1 MRFILKKINVLKIAL
16 LLVFS
21 LVISAT
27 VFEAEA
33 DEGEKLVKRIG
44 GSDRYKTC
52 VLLSK
57 ESFDEADEVVLVSG
71 EKFPD
76 ALSAMLYAEKKGAP
90 VLLSPSK
97 SLNPEIKK
105 EIDRLGASSITLIGG
120 KNALSANV
128 EKAIK
133 DKSYERIAGDSRYDT
148 ALKLASLTVDPNTD
162 QVVIASGENYP
173 DALAAGPYSL
183 KNSAPILLY
192 SGKNGGD
199 IIKFMDDNDISK
211 ALIVGGESAVDK
223 NMAKS
228 LEKASKSFTRVGGK
242 TRYETALKLAKLT
255 NPESKKVIMVS
266 GEGFADALASASLA
280 NKLSAPIILSGRK
293 SGDANLKALSKSFD
307 FEKIYIIG
315 GKKAINTTKIEK
327 ENRLVKPAV
336 DPEIKP
342 EVKPETKPENGE
354 NNSGHRPN
362 TSTNKIRIFLDP
374 GHGGS
379 DSGAVANDI
388 LEKDVSLTVA
398 LKLRDELEKRGYAVK
413 MSRETDEYVR
423 LIDRPIMSNEWG
435 ADIFVSLHH
444 NSANLSGEGLETWY
458 YAYSE
463 KFKPK
468 VNLDLHNDPKR
479 IRFSKALAK
488 CIQKQ
493 IARQSNMKDRGIK
506 GASYLVLRECK
517 VPAVMVELGFVTSPW
532 DSKWIKNPI
541 HQGILANAVADGIDD
556 YFK

>member
-1 MRFILKKINVLKIAL
+1 MRLVLKKINVIKIAL

-21 LVISAT
+21 LIISGT
-27 VFEAEA
+27 VFEAKA
-33 DEGEKLVKRIG
+33 DKGEKLVKRIG
-44 GSDRYKTC
+44 GADRYKTC

-57 ESFDEADEVVLVSG
+57 ENFNQADEIVLVSG

-90 VLLSPSK
+90 VLLNPSRN
-97 SLNPEIKK
+97 LNPEIKK
-105 EIDRLGASSITLIGG
+105 EIGRLGATGITLIGG
-120 KNALSANV
+120 NNALSANV
-128 EKAIK
+128 EKVLQ
-133 DKSYERIAGDSRYDT
+133 DKTCERVSGKNRYDT
-148 ALKLASLTVDPNTD
+148 SLKLAELTVDTKTD

-192 SGKNGGD
+192 SGKNGPD

-211 ALIVGGESAVDK
+211 ALIVGGESAVDRGL
-223 NMAKS
+223 AKS
-228 LEKASKSFTRVGGK
+228 LEKASKSVTRVGGK

-255 NPESKKVIMVS
+255 NPDAKKVLMVS

-293 SGDANLKALSKSFD
+293 TGDANLKGLSKNLD

-336 DPEIKP
+336 DPEVKP
-342 EVKPETKPENGE
+342 EVKPENEN
-354 NNSGHRPN
+354 NNSGHKPN
-362 TSTNKIRIFLDP
+362 TSTNKIRVFIDP

-379 DSGAVANDI
+379 DSGAVGNGI
-388 LEKDVSLTVA
+388 LEKEVSLTIA
-398 LKLRDELEKRGYAVK
+398 LKLRDELEKRGYATK

-444 NSANLSGEGLETWY
+444 NSAHLSGEGLETWY
-458 YAYSE
+458 YAYSD
-463 KFKPK
+463 KYKPK
-468 VNLDLHNDPKR
+468 INLDLHNDPKR
-479 IRFSKALAK
+479 LKFSKALAR

-493 IARQSNMKDRGIK
+493 MARQSNMKDRGIK
-506 GASYLVLRECK
+506 GASYLVLRECN

-532 DSKWIKNPI
+532 DAKWIKDPI

-556 YFK
+556 YFR